1 MVIFQLILNI
11 LLLNFFKLVW
21 FIHIYCHKNSKINKT
36 SKVFDG
42 CFAPKTVFWKIHY
55 WVATTT
61 DCFEPIF
68 GFLRSFWFEKYRSA
82 PWNRIGM
89 FSELSGR
96 SVFIITYFQSD
107 WSLEKSFGESQWNF
121 FSLYLS
127 PSSIYSWS
135 IGHILEHEFFCLGH
149 LGCAGSKGKKVD
161 LRNSEQLFRV
171 VFSTFGGQKKNLK
184 FF

>member
-1 MVIFQLILNI
+1 
-11 LLLNFFKLVW
+11 
-21 FIHIYCHKNSKINKT
+21 
-36 SKVFDG
+36 
-42 CFAPKTVFWKIHY
+42 
-55 WVATTT
+55 
-61 DCFEPIF
+61 
-68 GFLRSFWFEKYRSA
+68 
-82 PWNRIGM
+82 M
-89 FSELSGR
+89 FSMEFSMEKKKKKLDFWIFLPAINA
-96 SVFIITYFQSD
+96 SVFSH
-107 WSLEKSFGESQWNF
+107 
-121 FSLYLS
+121 S